1 MDDED
6 DEMMEI
12 SREDFLQS
20 LKPAPAPQPLPLP
33 PLVGSQSNA
42 QRKRPLQAPA
52 VVVATQVVP
61 AAGLAAA
68 VPPTPKRA
76 RSGDAST
83 ASTASFASSASSS
96 ADAGVP
102 PPEANTWV
110 QCDECRKWRR
120 IDAEAAVA
128 ARAAPR
134 WHCRMNADAAYA
146 FCAAAQEEDAEDA
159 PLCAPD
165 GSSDGV
171 YLVEKLLAARGTP
184 PQIRRNSAR
193 NSVRN
198 SLTLVAPPLPLQAPS
213 ASIAS
218 TWSSGRSTRRATTR
232 GSPRPASTPTCAANM
247 SSASAARPRRGN
259 ATRISAARFS
269 RRCPRRRRA
278 VAP

>member
-20 LKPAPAPQPLPLP
+20 LKPAPAPQPLPVP
-33 PLVGSQSNA
+33 PLIGSQQQSNA

-61 AAGLAAA
+61 ASGLAAA

-171 YLVEKLLAARGTP
+171 YLVEKLLAARGTTRNSA
-184 PQIRRNSAR
+184 QFGAIRRNSAR
-193 NSVRN
+193 NSVRI
-198 SLTLVAPPLPLQAPS
+198 L
-213 ASIAS
+213 
-218 TWSSGRSTRRATTR
+218 
-232 GSPRPASTPTCAANM
+232 
-247 SSASAARPRRGN
+247 
-259 ATRISAARFS
+259 
-269 RRCPRRRRA
+269 
-278 VAP
+278 